1 MRRMPFV
8 QCLTEDLATFA
19 AGADG
24 WLRREPVL
32 HNVLL
37 TLVADRL
44 SGDVPLSGGERF
56 VRVVDGATVGAVVH
70 TPPRGPLL
78 GNVSADVARVLAE
91 HFVRAV
97 PPLAEVHGPV
107 PAVAEFAERY
117 AEQAGGTAVPGTAQ
131 RIFRLDAVRPP
142 VGVAG
147 RARPATAA
155 DRDLLV
161 AWAAAFAAETMPAGP
176 PVDAAGQVRARL
188 PHGDL
193 LWLWE
198 HAGTPV
204 STAWLSRPVAGVV
217 RISGVYTPPEWRGR
231 GFASASVAHVS
242 QYALNAGATAC
253 TLYTDL
259 TNPTSNQIYQS
270 LGYRPLSD
278 AAQWLFVT
286 R

>member
-1 MRRMPFV
+1 M

-19 AGADG
+19 AAADA
-24 WLRREPVL
+24 WLHREPVL

-37 TLVADRL
+37 TLVGDRL

-56 VRVVDGATVGAVVH
+56 VRVVDGATVGAAVH

-78 GNVSADVARVLAE
+78 GAVSAEVARALAE

-97 PPLAEVHGPV
+97 PPLVEVHGPV
-107 PAVAEFAERY
+107 PAVAEFAQRY
-117 AEQAGGTAVPGTAQ
+117 AEHADRIAVPGTAQ

-142 VGVAG
+142 VGVPG
-147 RARPATAA
+147 RARPAAAA
-155 DRDLLV
+155 DRDLLI
-161 AWAAAFAAETMPAGP
+161 AWAAAYAAETMPDGP
-176 PVDAAGQVRARL
+176 PVDAAGQIGARL

-198 HAGTPV
+198 QAGTPV

-217 RISGVYTPPEWRGR
+217 RISGVYTPPAWRGR
-231 GFASASVAHVS
+231 GYASGCVAHVS
-242 QYALNAGATAC
+242 QYALNTGATAC
-253 TLYTDL
+253 ALYTDL
-259 TNPTSNQIYQS
+259 SNPTSNKIYRS
-270 LGYRPLSD
+270 LGYHPLSD
-278 AAQWLFVT
+278 AAQWRFVA

>member
-1 MRRMPFV
+1 M

-19 AGADG
+19 ARADA

-44 SGDVPLSGGERF
+44 SGDVPLSGDERF
-56 VRVVDGATVGAVVH
+56 VRVVDGGATVGAAVH

-78 GNVSADVARVLAE
+78 GALSSAAARALAE
-91 HFVRAV
+91 HVVRAA

-117 AEQAGGTAVPGTAQ
+117 ADRTDRVAVPGVAQ
-131 RIFRLDAVRPP
+131 RIFRLDEVRPP

-161 AWAAAFAAETMPAGP
+161 AWAAAYAAETMPAAP
-176 PVDAAGQVRARL
+176 PVDAAGQIDARL
-188 PHGDL
+188 PHGDR

-198 HAGTPV
+198 RAGTPV

-217 RISGVYTPPEWRGR
+217 RVSGVYTPPQWRGH
-231 GFASASVAHVS
+231 GHASACVAQAS
-242 QYALNAGATAC
+242 RYALTVGATAC
-253 TLYTDL
+253 ALYTDL
-259 TNPTSNQIYQS
+259 ANPTSNRIYQTV
-270 LGYRPLSD
+270 GYRPLAD
-278 AAQWLFVT
+278 AAQWRFVA